1 MLKYHLPHIEKKNS
15 YGHGFIKVNNPI
27 NLKNFVVKNMK
38 DKKSDIY
45 INGQKIKE
53 FNKQTFNI
61 VYKKK
66 NKFDQ

>member
-1 MLKYHLPHIEKKNS
+1 
-15 YGHGFIKVNNPI
+15 
-27 NLKNFVVKNMK
+27 MK

-66 NKFDQ
+66 INLINEY